1 MIEKRILFSV
11 ICALVMLSVNAE
23 RIRGSW
29 NGRLQIGMQ
38 SLTVV
43 LNIEGDSCT
52 MDSPDQAT
60 LGIPAKLKVCTEDSL
75 IVEIPQLK
83 VVYEGKKAGEVI
95 DGSFIQMGQRF
106 PLTLKAGKPVYNRP
120 QSPQSPF
127 PYKTEE
133 VTFVNPS
140 DNAALCG
147 TLSYPIDYK
156 KGKTPVV
163 LLVTGS
169 GQQNRDEE
177 IFYHR
182 PFAVIADHL
191 ARNGVATLRYDD
203 RGVGGSTGDVRNATT
218 ATFATDAEA
227 GLTYLR
233 DSGKFGEVGLLGHS
247 EGGTIAFMLAGEG
260 KTDFI
265 VSMAGT
271 GLRGDKVLVGQN
283 RLILPTQGVPEKMA
297 DDYCRALEKMYEYKI
312 AYGATADMYA
322 EMIVTM
328 SMNETKVNIP
338 EILRANLVTLAKSK
352 NAWMNYFIAYDPIEA
367 IRKIKCPVMAI
378 NGSLDTQVLPSSN
391 LAVIR
396 DNLQLKE
403 GDIVREYEGLNHLF
417 QHSKTG
423 AVAEYLKLEE
433 TISPEVLN
441 DITTFVQRQKETK
454 N

>member
-1 MIEKRILFSV
+1 
-11 ICALVMLSVNAE
+11 MLSVNAE

-95 DGSFIQMGQRF
+95 DGSFTQMGQRF

-127 PYKTEE
+127 PYKTEK
-133 VTFVNPS
+133 VTFVNPG
-140 DNAALCG
+140 DNATLCG

-233 DSGKFGEVGLLGHS
+233 DSGKFGKVGLLGHS

>member
-1 MIEKRILFSV
+1 
-11 ICALVMLSVNAE
+11 MLSVNAE

-95 DGSFIQMGQRF
+95 DGSFTQMGQRF

-127 PYKTEE
+127 PYKTEK
-133 VTFVNPS
+133 VTFVNPG
-140 DNAALCG
+140 DNATLCG

-203 RGVGGSTGDVRNATT
+203 RGVGGSSGDVRNATT

-233 DSGKFGEVGLLGHS
+233 DSGKFGKVGLLGHS

>member
-1 MIEKRILFSV
+1 MKRIIFSV

-23 RIRGSW
+23 RIGGSW
-29 NGRLQIGMQ
+29 NGRLQLGLQ
-38 SLTVV
+38 SLAIV
-43 LNIEGDSCT
+43 LNVEGDSCT

-83 VVYEGKKAGEVI
+83 VVYEGKKNGEVI
-95 DGSFIQMGQRF
+95 EGTFSQMGQRF

-120 QSPQSPF
+120 QSPQPPF

-133 VTFVNPS
+133 VTFVNPNDS
-140 DNAALCG
+140 AVLSG
-147 TLSYPIDYK
+147 TLSYPVDYK

-169 GQQNRDEE
+169 GLQNRDEE

-182 PFAVIADHL
+182 PFAVLSDHL

-203 RGVGGSTGDVRNATT
+203 RSVGKSAGDARNATT
-218 ATFATDAEA
+218 ATFAADAEA
-227 GLTYLR
+227 GLNYLR
-233 DSGKFGEVGLLGHS
+233 DTKAFGKVGLLGHS
-247 EGGTIAFMLAGEG
+247 EGGTIAFMLAGES

-265 VSMAGT
+265 VSLAGT

-283 RLILPTQGVPEKMA
+283 RPALISQGIPEQMT

-328 SMNETKVNIP
+328 SISETKANLP
-338 EILRANLVTLAKSK
+338 ETLRANLVTLAKNK
-352 NAWMNYFIAYDPIEA
+352 NAWMNYFIAYDPVEA

-378 NGSLDTQVLPSSN
+378 NGSLDAQVLPASN

-396 DNLQLKE
+396 NNLQWKE
-403 GDIVREYEGLNHLF
+403 GDVVREYEGLNHLF
-417 QHSKTG
+417 QHCKTG
-423 AVAEYLKLEE
+423 AVTEYLKIEE
-433 TISPEVLN
+433 TISPEVLT
-441 DITTFVQRQKETK
+441 DITTFVQRQKDAK

>member
-1 MIEKRILFSV
+1 
-11 ICALVMLSVNAE
+11 MLSVNAE

-95 DGSFIQMGQRF
+95 DGSFTQMGQRF

-127 PYKTEE
+127 PYKTEK
-133 VTFVNPS
+133 VTFVNPG
-140 DNAALCG
+140 DNATLCG

-203 RGVGGSTGDVRNATT
+203 RGVGGSSGDVRNATT

-233 DSGKFGEVGLLGHS
+233 DSGKFGKVGLLGHS

-367 IRKIKCPVMAI
+367 IQKIKCPVMAI
-378 NGSLDTQVLPSSN
+378 NGSLDTQVLPASN

-423 AVAEYLKLEE
+423 AVAEYIKLEE

>member
-1 MIEKRILFSV
+1 
-11 ICALVMLSVNAE
+11 MLSVNAE

-95 DGSFIQMGQRF
+95 DGSFTQMGQRF

-127 PYKTEE
+127 PYKTEK
-133 VTFVNPS
+133 VTFVNPG
-140 DNAALCG
+140 DNATLCG

-203 RGVGGSTGDVRNATT
+203 RGVGGSSGDVRNATT

-233 DSGKFGEVGLLGHS
+233 DSGKFGKVGLLGHS

-378 NGSLDTQVLPSSN
+378 NGSLDTQVLSSSN

-396 DNLQLKE
+396 DNLQWKE

-423 AVAEYLKLEE
+423 AVAEYIKLEE

-441 DITTFVQRQKETK
+441 DITTFVQRLKETK

>member
-1 MIEKRILFSV
+1 
-11 ICALVMLSVNAE
+11 
-23 RIRGSW
+23 
-29 NGRLQIGMQ
+29 
-38 SLTVV
+38 
-43 LNIEGDSCT
+43 
-52 MDSPDQAT
+52 
-60 LGIPAKLKVCTEDSL
+60 
-75 IVEIPQLK
+75 
-83 VVYEGKKAGEVI
+83 
-95 DGSFIQMGQRF
+95 
-106 PLTLKAGKPVYNRP
+106 
-120 QSPQSPF
+120 
-127 PYKTEE
+127 
-133 VTFVNPS
+133 
-140 DNAALCG
+140 
-147 TLSYPIDYK
+147 
-156 KGKTPVV
+156 
-163 LLVTGS
+163 
-169 GQQNRDEE
+169 
-177 IFYHR
+177 
-182 PFAVIADHL
+182 
-191 ARNGVATLRYDD
+191 
-203 RGVGGSTGDVRNATT
+203 
-218 ATFATDAEA
+218 
-227 GLTYLR
+227 
-233 DSGKFGEVGLLGHS
+233 
-247 EGGTIAFMLAGEG
+247 MLAGEG

-367 IRKIKCPVMAI
+367 IQKIKCPVMAI
-378 NGSLDTQVLPSSN
+378 NGSLDTQVLPASN

-423 AVAEYLKLEE
+423 AVAEYIKLEE

>member
-1 MIEKRILFSV
+1 MKRIIFSV
-11 ICALVMLSVNAE
+11 ISVFVMLSVNAE
-23 RIRGSW
+23 RICGSW

-38 SLTVV
+38 SLTIV

-60 LGIPAKLKVCTEDSL
+60 LGIPTKLRVCTEDSL

-83 VVYEGKKAGEVI
+83 VVYEGKKNGEVI
-95 DGSFIQMGQRF
+95 DGTFSQMGQRF

-120 QSPQSPF
+120 QSPQPPF
-127 PYKTEE
+127 PYQTEE
-133 VTFVNPS
+133 VTFVNPVDS
-140 DNAALCG
+140 ATLSG
-147 TLSYPIDYK
+147 TLSYPMDYK

-163 LLVTGS
+163 LMVTGS

-182 PFAVIADHL
+182 PFAVIADYL
-191 ARNGVATLRYDD
+191 ARRGVATLRYDD
-203 RGVGGSTGDVRNATT
+203 RGKGQSAGDVKNATT
-218 ATFATDAEA
+218 ATFASDAEA
-227 GLTYLR
+227 GLAHLR
-233 DSGKFGEVGLLGHS
+233 NTGKFGKVGLLGHS

-265 VSMAGT
+265 ISMAGT

-283 RLILPTQGVPEKMA
+283 RLILPTQGVPEKMT
-297 DDYCRALEKMYEYKI
+297 DDYCHALEKIYEYKI
-312 AYGATADMYA
+312 AYGVTADMYA
-322 EMIVTM
+322 DVIVTM
-328 SMNETKVNIP
+328 AINETKANIP
-338 EILRANLVTLAKSK
+338 ETLRANLVTLAKSK
-352 NAWMNYFIAYDPIEA
+352 NAWMNYFITYDPVGA
-367 IRKIKCPVMAI
+367 IRNIKCPIMAI
-378 NGSLDTQVLPSSN
+378 NGSLDTQVLSAPN

-396 DNLQLKE
+396 DNLQWKE

-417 QHSKTG
+417 QHCKTG
-423 AVAEYLKLEE
+423 AVIEYIKIEE

-441 DITTFVQRQKETK
+441 DITTFVQRLEETK

>member
-1 MIEKRILFSV
+1 
-11 ICALVMLSVNAE
+11 MLSVNAE

-95 DGSFIQMGQRF
+95 DGSFTQMGQRF